1 MTKFQYIS
9 IAILT
14 VVFAFLAIKI
24 MNATGGN
31 IVGTVI
37 GLILGM
43 AAMVFIMEKK
53 KKKGNKD

>member
-14 VVFAFLAIKI
+14 VVFAFLAFKI

-43 AAMVFIMEKK
+43 VTMIIIMEKK
-53 KKKGNKD
+53 KKNKK